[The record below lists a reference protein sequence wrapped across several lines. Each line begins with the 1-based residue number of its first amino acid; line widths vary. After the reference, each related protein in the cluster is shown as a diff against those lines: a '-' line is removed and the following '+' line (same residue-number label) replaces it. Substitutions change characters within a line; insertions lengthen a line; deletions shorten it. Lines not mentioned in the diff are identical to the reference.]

1 MLEGLDV
8 KDDKG
13 YVLVDENMETKV
25 SGLYSIGDLNAKVLR
40 QITTATAD
48 GSIAGI
54 AVSKRLRTLKK

>member
-25 SGLYSIGDLNAKVLR
+25 SGLYSIGEL
-40 QITTATAD
+40 
-48 GSIAGI
+48 
-54 AVSKRLRTLKK
+54 KR